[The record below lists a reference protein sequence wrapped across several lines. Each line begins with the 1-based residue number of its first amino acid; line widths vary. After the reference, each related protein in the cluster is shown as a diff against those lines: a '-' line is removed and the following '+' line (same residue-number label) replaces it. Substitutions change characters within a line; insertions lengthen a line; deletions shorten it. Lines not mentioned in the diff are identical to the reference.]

1 MNPTKQTEAI
11 QTMLLNVKNVIQ
23 ESYFSHFLSKL
34 VEDILL
40 VLKLK
45 YIHHWDIVTN
55 IFACLFDGV

>member
-1 MNPTKQTEAI
+1 MNLTKQTEAI

-45 YIHHWDIVTN
+45 YIHH
-55 IFACLFDGV
+55 